1 MIFIRGKKVL
11 ISLGGTFEPIDSVRG
26 ITNKSSGKMGLAL
39 AKQAYI
45 LGADVTL
52 IVANVSVEISPLFN
66 VIPVETAEQMADAI
80 FNVVRDFDIF
90 ISTAAV
96 SDFKVVQYKNKKIDS
111 ESSLS
116 INLKP
121 TVKIIRKI
129 KQINPDIFLVGFKA
143 EFNISQD
150 EIIYCARKQINDA
163 GTDIVVANDVSNNFI
178 ITTLNTTV
186 IALGRLRKNTFN
198 KKFPLTNSLLFSSAK
213 MNDGIL
219 IVNNVISVKCIGIK
233 KYSALR

>member
-52 IVANVSVEISPLFN
+52 IVANVSVEISPLFE
-66 VIPVETAEQMADAI
+66 VIPVETSKEMADAI
-80 FNVVRDFDIF
+80 FEVVQDFDIF

-96 SDFKVVQYKNKKIDS
+96 SDFEVVKPKNKKIDS

-121 TVKIIRKI
+121 TIKIIRQI
-129 KQINPDIFLVGFKA
+129 KKINPDIFLVGFKA
-143 EFNISQD
+143 EFNITRD
-150 EIIYCARKQINDA
+150 EIIYCARKQIDNA
-163 GTDIVVANDVSNNFI
+163 GTDIVVANDVSNKDCNFGSDKNEVLI
-178 ITTLNTTV
+178 IDDDVLSV
-186 IALGRLRKNTFN
+186 PLASKDEIAKTI
-198 KKFPLTNSLLFSSAK
+198 
-213 MNDGIL
+213 M
-219 IVNNVISVKCIGIK
+219 NVISEKTSC
-233 KYSALR
+233 R